1 MTTQRGQPW
10 QLEEKPVE
18 VSSRR
23 LPEAEGGVGE
33 VRRAVKVS
41 DSQAVADV
49 VHGGQGGVLP
59 LHHAPLDGA
68 LVGAVAEG
76 HQPVV
81 VVQAEEGHGSEPRR
95 VISVG

>member
-1 MTTQRGQPW
+1 M
-10 QLEEKPVE
+10 VE
-18 VSSRR
+18 GLSQC
-23 LPEAEGGVGE
+23 LPETEGGVGE

-41 DSQAVADV
+41 DSKAAPDV

-59 LHHAPLDGA
+59 LHDPPLDGA

-81 VVQAEEGHGSEPRR
+81 VVQAEEGYGSELRH
-95 VISVG
+95 